1 MEKIVIGFL
10 VVWVMG
16 AVISVWYVIAGIKKT
31 NMIFGSISAHPFI
44 FQEKRCS
51 GYSKKSI
58 FTRLGGARNVLE
70 VIVTDKELCIKG
82 IMSLFTFIGTKY
94 DLSHRVP
101 LVNISNVKQVKN
113 NIELQLKTAEG
124 STSEIVLTLK
134 NPGGFMA
141 AMNG

>member
-10 VVWVMG
+10 VVWVLG
-16 AVISVWYVIAGIKKT
+16 TAISVWYAIAGIKKT
-31 NMIFGSISAHPFI
+31 NLIFGNISADPFI

-101 LVNISNVKQVKN
+101 LGNVTNVKLVKK
-113 NIELQLKTAEG
+113 NIELQLKTAKG
-124 STSEIVLTLK
+124 STSDIVLTLK
-134 NPGGFMA
+134 NPGDFLA